1 MSARDDLAEGLRVLL
16 LDLAADDTVSPEV
29 YEKVCR
35 AVFSVLNAWAER

>member
-1 MSARDDLAEGLRVLL
+1 MLRGAGFSDVADVL